1 MSVSSIE
8 DKVVIVTGAGGGIG
22 SATARLLAQR
32 GAKVVVADL
41 KLATAECVVEDIRRS
56 GGTAVAVP
64 VDVTNREEVANLVA
78 AATDRFG
85 RLDVMINNA
94 GVGPVSYLREL
105 KVDEWDLMIEV
116 NLRGVLNGIAAALPV
131 FQEQDFGQFVNT
143 ASTAAY
149 TTNPTMAVYS
159 GVKSAVVA
167 VSEGLRKEAGPNLRV
182 SVVSPGFVATEFV
195 QTVSDPEVRDQL
207 LTQRDTFAISPDAIA
222 RAIAFAIEQPP
233 EVDVNEIVIRPT
245 AQT

>member
-1 MSVSSIE
+1 MSTIE

-22 SATARLLAQR
+22 SATARLLARR
-32 GAKVVVADL
+32 GAKVVLADHKLETAGQVAERIER
-41 KLATAECVVEDIRRS
+41 T
-56 GGTAVAVP
+56 GGTAVAMP
-64 VDVTNREEVANLVA
+64 VDVTSRSEVINLVA
-78 AATDRFG
+78 TATDRFG
-85 RLDVMINNA
+85 RLDVMVNNA
-94 GVGPVSYLREL
+94 GVGPVSYLDEL
-105 KVDEWDLMIEV
+105 KVDEWDLMVDV

-131 FQEQDFGQFVNT
+131 FRAQGLGQFVNI

-149 TTNPTMAVYS
+149 TTTPTMAVYS
-159 GVKSAVVA
+159 ATKTAVRA
-167 VSEGLRKEAGPNLRV
+167 VSEGLRKEAGPSLRV

-207 LTQRDTFAISPDAIA
+207 LRQRDAMAVSPDAIA

-245 AQT
+245 AQA

>member
-1 MSVSSIE
+1 MSPIK

-22 SATARLLAQR
+22 RATARLLAER
-32 GAKVVVADL
+32 GAKVVLADRDL
-41 KLATAECVVEDIRRS
+41 EAAGQEAGRIERA
-56 GGTAVAVP
+56 GGTAVAMP
-64 VDVTNREEVANLVA
+64 VDVTSRSEVISLVA
-78 AATDRFG
+78 AAADRFG
-85 RLDVMINNA
+85 RLDVMVSNA
-94 GVGPVSYLREL
+94 GVGPVSYLHEL

-131 FQEQDFGQFVNT
+131 FRGQDSGQFVNI

-159 GVKSAVVA
+159 GTKAAVRA
-167 VSEGLRKEAGPNLRV
+167 VSEGLRKESGPHLRV

-195 QTVSDPEVRDQL
+195 QTVSDPQVRKQL
-207 LTQRDTFAISPDAIA
+207 LKQRDAMAVSPDAIA

-245 AQT
+245 AQA

>member
-1 MSVSSIE
+1 MSSIE
-8 DKVVIVTGAGGGIG
+8 DKVIIVTGAGGGIG
-22 SATARLLAQR
+22 GATARQLAES
-32 GAKVVVADL
+32 GARVVLADRNLASAERVA
-41 KLATAECVVEDIRRS
+41 EQIQER
-56 GGTAVAVP
+56 GGTAVAIP
-64 VDVTNREEVANLVA
+64 VDVTSRKDVANLVA

-85 RLDVMINNA
+85 RLDVMVNNA
-94 GVGPVSYLREL
+94 GVGPVSYLHEL

-131 FQEQDFGQFVNT
+131 FRGQDSGQFVNV

-149 TTNPTMAVYS
+149 TTSPTMAVYS
-159 GVKSAVVA
+159 GVKTAVRA

-195 QTVSDPEVRDQL
+195 ETVSDPEVREQL
-207 LTQRDTFAISPDAIA
+207 LKRRDAMAVSPDAIA

-245 AQT
+245 AQV